1 MKSYKKRLDEYL
13 DQKDPVLVDNPTE
26 AEIQTK
32 QLVLNE
38 IRQIKELV
46 VDTFSNIEKLS
57 SKLYQLERTG
67 HDVDYRNDQQWL
79 DAQSKIAQLPDNAE
93 SVEQMWK
100 LDAGVERYRTWIVI
114 SKLNHLR
121 NIIDGLMDNN
131 ALMHINAHIDQI
143 LSDSKSV
150 LTYSEDPTEPPF

>member
-1 MKSYKKRLDEYL
+1 MSYKKRLDEYL
-13 DQKDPVLVDNPTE
+13 GQKDPVLVEDPTE

-32 QLVLNE
+32 QMVLNE
-38 IRQIKELV
+38 LRQIKELV
-46 VDTFSNIEKLS
+46 VDTFSNVEQLS

-67 HDVDYRNDQQWL
+67 HDIDYRNTQQWL
-79 DAQSKIAQLPDNAE
+79 DAQSKIAQLPDSAE
-93 SVEQMWK
+93 SVEKMWNI
-100 LDAGVERYRTWIVI
+100 DAGVERYRTWITI

-121 NIIDGLMDNN
+121 NIIDSLMDNN

>member
-1 MKSYKKRLDEYL
+1 MSYKKRLDEYL
-13 DQKDPVLVDNPTE
+13 GQKDPVLVEDPTE

-93 SVEQMWK
+93 SVEKMWNTRCWCGTIPH
-100 LDAGVERYRTWIVI
+100 LDRDIET
-114 SKLNHLR
+114 
-121 NIIDGLMDNN
+121 
-131 ALMHINAHIDQI
+131 
-143 LSDSKSV
+143 KS
-150 LTYSEDPTEPPF
+150 S